1 LFVLLLLLW
10 KAVSVALL
18 TACSAVLWK
27 AVRCLLT
34 ACSAVLWKAVLVA
47 LLTDYSAAFLK
58 IALAVLMA
66 LYFPAYFSS

>member
-1 LFVLLLLLW
+1 
-10 KAVSVALL
+10 VSVA
-18 TACSAVLWK
+18 
-27 AVRCLLT
+27 LLT

-66 LYFPAYFSS
+66 LYFPCVFLVLTAS